1 MVATRQTTEEGTM
14 ISVHYQVENAGEV
27 STSPPTVPVYVRGV
41 HFTPTRVGDVTAD
54 PLCTVELAPA
64 GRVTHEHVL
73 VHPLADLDGRD
84 VAATTAAVDVVARR
98 VVSYARLIRYELER
112 IGVAH
117 DLRYVSIRDQVVT
130 IVRGDES

>member
-1 MVATRQTTEEGTM
+1 M
-14 ISVHYQVENAGEV
+14 IPVHYQVENTNDI

-41 HFTPTRVGDVTAD
+41 HFTPPTRDGVTAD
-54 PLCTVELAPA
+54 LLCTVELAPA

-73 VHPLADLDGRD
+73 DHPLADLDGGD